1 MIYCGPMDYL
11 AIQDQLKA
19 LEEDLKTIEQE
30 AQAAIRGAVDAIN
43 AEELAEVRRTIAA
56 CA

>member
-1 MIYCGPMDYL
+1 MDYL
-11 AIQDQLKA
+11 AIQDRLKA
-19 LEEDLKTIEQE
+19 LQEDLKTIEQE

-43 AEELAEVRRTIAA
+43 AEELAEVRRKIAA